1 MCLDVIFFI
10 LMLLQFAKF
19 LDLMGW
25 CLMSFGKFSV
35 VTSVSS
41 LPIPPPSHFSIFL
54 ILVGLYWKML
64 DPFHCV
70 REIAHNF
77 SVFSVHFPSLS
88 FPLDIFWPVFHF
100 TNPVFCF
107 ANLLLNYNIE
117 FLISVIFFSSKTIF
131 WFFFLQI
138 EVLCWNLFMYFIH
151 LFKKT
156 YFIIINIITLRSFSA
171 KSSI

>member
-19 LDLMGW
+19 LDLVGW
-25 CLMSFGKFSV
+25 CLMSFGKFSI

-64 DPFHCV
+64 DPFHSV
-70 REIAHNF
+70 PHIAHNF

-117 FLISVIFFSSKTIF
+117 FLISVIFFSSKTILI
-131 WFFFLQI
+131 FFF
-138 EVLCWNLFMYFIH
+138 FF
-151 LFKKT
+151 T
-156 YFIIINIITLRSFSA
+156 DRSFVL
-171 KSSI
+171 KSFYVFHSSF

>member
-70 REIAHNF
+70 RQIAHNF

-131 WFFFLQI
+131 WFFFFYRLKFCVEI
-138 EVLCWNLFMYFIH
+138 FLCISFIF
-151 LFKKT
+151 LKKH
-156 YFIIINIITLRSFSA
+156 TL
-171 KSSI
+171 